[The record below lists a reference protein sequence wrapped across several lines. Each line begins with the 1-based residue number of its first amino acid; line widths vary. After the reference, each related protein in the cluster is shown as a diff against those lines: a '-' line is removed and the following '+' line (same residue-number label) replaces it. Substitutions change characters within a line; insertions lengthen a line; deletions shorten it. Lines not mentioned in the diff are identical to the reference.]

1 MAKKFYEENNEA
13 IPAVQFIEEG
23 SQPAGWVEVTD
34 ADRINTL
41 TKKLYLQRELD
52 GRELY
57 EIIRAQL
64 AEQFNS
70 GSLTLADAH
79 FIETKL
85 INAKSFLI
93 TGDWATAQYELGLLT
108 VPDNAYTQELHDM
121 VTLSIE
127 TYMDLNY

>member
-23 SQPAGWVEVTD
+23 QQPTGWVEVTN

-52 GRELY
+52 GRNLY
-57 EIIRAQL
+57 ENIRAQL
-64 AEQFNS
+64 AEDFNS

-85 INAKSFLI
+85 INAKSFLL
-93 TGDWATAQYELGLLT
+93 TGDWATAQFELSLL
-108 VPDNAYTQELHDM
+108 VIEGAYTQELHDDINLNI
-121 VTLSIE
+121 TN
-127 TYMDLNY
+127 YMNLNY

>member
-23 SQPAGWVEVTD
+23 QQPAGWVEVTN

-52 GRELY
+52 GRNLY
-57 EIIRAQL
+57 ENIRAQL
-64 AEQFNS
+64 AEDFNS

-85 INAKSFLI
+85 INAKSFLL
-93 TGDWATAQYELGLLT
+93 TGDWATAQFELSLL
-108 VPDNAYTQELHDM
+108 VIEGAYTQELHDDINLNI
-121 VTLSIE
+121 TN
-127 TYMDLNY
+127 YMNLNY

>member
-23 SQPAGWVEVTD
+23 QQPAGWVEVTN

-52 GRELY
+52 GRNLY
-57 EIIRAQL
+57 ENIRAQL
-64 AEQFNS
+64 AEDFNS

-85 INAKSFLI
+85 INAKSFLL
-93 TGDWATAQYELGLLT
+93 TGDWATAQYELSLL
-108 VPDNAYTQELHDM
+108 VIEGAYTQELHDDINLNI
-121 VTLSIE
+121 TN
-127 TYMDLNY
+127 YMTLNY

>member
-23 SQPAGWVEVTD
+23 QQPLGWVEVTN

-52 GRELY
+52 GRNLY
-57 EIIRAQL
+57 ENIRAQL
-64 AEQFNS
+64 AEDFNS

-85 INAKSFLI
+85 INAKSFLL
-93 TGDWATAQYELGLLT
+93 TGDWATAQFELSLL
-108 VPDNAYTQELHDM
+108 VIEGAYTQELHDDINLNI
-121 VTLSIE
+121 TN
-127 TYMDLNY
+127 YMTLNY